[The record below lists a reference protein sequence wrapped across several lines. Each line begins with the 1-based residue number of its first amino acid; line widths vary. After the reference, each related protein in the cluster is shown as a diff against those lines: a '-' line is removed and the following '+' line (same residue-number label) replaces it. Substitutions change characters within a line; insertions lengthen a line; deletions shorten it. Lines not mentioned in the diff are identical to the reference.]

1 MRRTWMARR
10 IVRYWLGCL
19 LSPMDAILIDSA
31 SEQFQ
36 LGIFVCSIVAQRNI
50 CIISLIECI
59 SHLFDSRFIYISRLI
74 IRFIHSFLTELLG
87 FLAMK
92 IIRERLRLL
101 NGLNSGSRPGPS
113 TVSTLLLQRK
123 KGKKKRPN
131 VIFALQASIIIESRY
146 SR

>member
-1 MRRTWMARR
+1 MRPTWMVRR

-36 LGIFVCSIVAQRNI
+36 LGIFVCSIVA
-50 CIISLIECI
+50 
-59 SHLFDSRFIYISRLI
+59 
-74 IRFIHSFLTELLG
+74 ELLG

-113 TVSTLLLQRK
+113 TVSTLLLDRNSFCF
-123 KGKKKRPN
+123 R
-131 VIFALQASIIIESRY
+131 LQ
-146 SR
+146 